1 MDGQTSK
8 CKFYVRLYDLLICV
22 LLLSKANQHLHA
34 LQLLITPFFVKK
46 KMHKLFPSLKQL
58 LSSTINSALP
68 GGDYDVKEG
77 FRG

>member
-8 CKFYVRLYDLLICV
+8 CKLYVRLYDLLICV

-46 KMHKLFPSLKQL
+46 KDAQIVPKFKATFKQHNQ
-58 LSSTINSALP
+58 LSFTGRRL
-68 GGDYDVKEG
+68 
-77 FRG
+77 

>member
-8 CKFYVRLYDLLICV
+8 CKFYVRLYDLLIFV

-46 KMHKLFPSLKQL
+46 KMHKLFPLD
-58 LSSTINSALP
+58 N
-68 GGDYDVKEG
+68 
-77 FRG
+77 